1 MNDQFSRIL
10 TPREEPKTSLTQESL
25 DSFMKQV
32 KRGIDILENSMKSLQ
47 DQFNKVAGG
56 LQAETANPN
65 SQSFQRVP
73 FLSDFLEYIAL
84 FQKQLAGIQLLNDY
98 NL

>member
-1 MNDQFSRIL
+1 MNDQFTRIL
-10 TPREEPKTSLTQESL
+10 APREESKSSLSQETL

-32 KRGIDILENSMKSLQ
+32 KSSIDLLEKSVKSLQ
-47 DQFNKVAGG
+47 DQFNKVGGG
-56 LQAETANPN
+56 LQAETTNSN

-73 FLSDFLEYIAL
+73 LLSDFLEYVAL

>member
-1 MNDQFSRIL
+1 MNDQFTRIL
-10 TPREEPKTSLTQESL
+10 IPREESKSTLSQESL
-25 DSFMKQV
+25 NSFMKQV
-32 KRGIDILENSMKSLQ
+32 KRGIDILEESMKSLQ
-47 DQFNKVAGG
+47 DQFSKVEGG
-56 LQAETANPN
+56 LQAETTN
-65 SQSFQRVP
+65 SNQNFQRVP